1 MRPLAAVG
9 VAALVFGFVTLYRQG
24 LAGVFD
30 FGSAFVTFVGVL
42 ALVQGVRYGYAR
54 RMSGY
59 ASTEVGTPERRPAAD
74 VPGDEIDKELSRA
87 TGVARGASR
96 RRTRLRER
104 IQEAATEALANDRGH
119 SAEEIAGIIDDGQ
132 WTDDPVASAFL
143 SESRSYPVSIHVRA
157 RLNRQSTFQ
166 YAMRRTLAAI
176 DEINR

>member
-1 MRPLAAVG
+1 MRPLAAAG
-9 VAALVFGFVTLYRQG
+9 VAALLFGFVTLYRQG

-30 FGSAFVTFVGVL
+30 FGSAFISFVGVL

-59 ASTEVGTPERRPAAD
+59 ASTEVGTPEQRPATG

-87 TGVARGASR
+87 TGITQGASR

-104 IQEAATEALANDRGH
+104 IREAATETLANDRGH
-119 SAEEIAGIIDDGQ
+119 SSEEVVDIIDDGQ
-132 WTDDPVASAFL
+132 WTDDPVATAFL

-166 YAMRRTLAAI
+166 YGMRRTLAAI
-176 DEINR
+176 DNISR